1 MRFFIFLKELV
12 RLLFNDDLLN
22 QWFIKRMFF
31 FQTNKCKII
40 KFKLIK

>member
-22 QWFIKRMFF
+22 Q
-31 FQTNKCKII
+31 
-40 KFKLIK
+40 